1 MHKTP
6 ERFLERTAAP
16 GEITQLLRRLQQG
29 DPQARGELWQRLYP
43 ELHRLAQRYWRSE
56 RAGHTL
62 SPTALLHE
70 AYLELVDQAQKD
82 WQSRAHFVG
91 VAAQV
96 MRRLLVDYARSHR
109 AGKRAGAHPTI
120 SLHEERVLAPERAEQ
135 ILALEEALER
145 LAAWD
150 ARQSRIVEL
159 RFFGGL
165 SEAETAEALG
175 LGVRTVTREWN
186 MAKAWLYRELQP

>member
-1 MHKTP
+1 MRCFPSIRCNSTGSAIATRWPVLKMIGGMP
-6 ERFLERTAAP
+6 
-16 GEITQLLRRLQQG
+16 
-29 DPQARGELWQRLYP
+29 
-43 ELHRLAQRYWRSE
+43 
-56 RAGHTL
+56 
-62 SPTALLHE
+62 
-70 AYLELVDQAQKD
+70 YLELVDQWEKT

-96 MRRLLVDYARSHR
+96 MRRLLVDYARSH
-109 AGKRAGAHPTI
+109 RAGAHPTI

-186 MAKAWLYRELQP
+186 MAKAWLYGALQASGRVG

>member
-1 MHKTP
+1 M
-6 ERFLERTAAP
+6 TAAP
-16 GEITQLLRRLQQG
+16 GEITELLRRVRQG
-29 DPQARGELWQRLYP
+29 DRQAPGELWERLYP
-43 ELHRLAQRYWRSE
+43 ELHRLAERYCRGE
-56 RAGHTL
+56 RQGHTL
-62 SPTALLHE
+62 SPTALIHE
-70 AYLELVDQAQKD
+70 AYLELVDQWEKT

-96 MRRLLVDYARSHR
+96 MRRILVDYARSHR
-109 AGKRAGAHPTI
+109 AGKRAGAHPNI
-120 SLHEERVLAPERAEQ
+120 SLHEELVLAPERADQ
-135 ILALEEALER
+135 VLALDEALER
-145 LAAWD
+145 LAALD
-150 ARQSRIVEL
+150 LRQSRIVEL